1 MEVEAVRSA
10 EGVGGSW
17 MGALKGWRHY
27 PGAATLSENPL
38 SSESGGL
45 A

>member
-1 MEVEAVRSA
+1 MEAVQSA

-17 MGALKGWRHY
+17 MGALKGWRRCL
-27 PGAATLSENPL
+27 GAATLAENPL